1 MPAASQDND
10 GGPSQSGG
18 PMADPAPLIDTDP
31 TRIGEYTLL
40 GRLGQ
45 GGQGVVYLGSAPDGA
60 RVAVKTLHRDALD
73 LPGLR
78 EQLAEEV
85 EMARR
90 VARFCTAQVLAADLD
105 ADPPYVVSE
114 YVEGPSLQ
122 AVVRER
128 GPLRGASLERLAVG
142 TLTALAAIH
151 QAGIVHRDFKPANV
165 LMAPG
170 GPRVIDFGIARALE
184 GTAILTSRI
193 AGTPAYMAPE
203 QITGGPLGPAVD
215 MFAWGATLVYAANGR
230 GPFGHGSLKAVVQRV
245 INDEPDFGELS
256 GTLREIAERCLNK
269 DAAQRPTA
277 AETLMLVLGIEG
289 PPPTEEPSTDTAI
302 PVTHQTLVAGAIA
315 AADTG
320 EQESAAELYRSY
332 PPAPPPPHSN
342 VAAQPSPTPP
352 PHPQTASGPQP
363 SLPSTGAQH
372 SGYGYATGPHQSGY
386 GYATGPQQGGYAP
399 PPGPHQHAY
408 PTPHSGNAAIPPHG
422 GPSGPYAPAQ
432 PWMPST
438 GGYPQTSQPY
448 SGQQYQQQAEGTST
462 AFVLGVVSI
471 AVIAGVLLFILL
483 FLLIGSLG

>member
-31 TRIGEYTLL
+31 ARIGEYTLL

-165 LMAPG
+165 LIG
-170 GPRVIDFGIARALE
+170 SDGPRVIDFGIARALDQ
-184 GTAILTSRI
+184 TSATSGKI
-193 AGTPAYMAPE
+193 IGTPAYMSPE
-203 QITGGPLGPAVD
+203 QFSSGRVGPASD
-215 MFAWGATLVYAANGR
+215 IFSWAATMIYAASGR
-230 GPFGHGSLKAVVQRV
+230 AAFEADSIPAV
-245 INDEPDFGELS
+245 INRILNHQPDLS
-256 GTLREIAERCLNK
+256 CLP
-269 DAAQRPTA
+269 AAMRPLAAACLDKNPDNRPTA
-277 AETLMLVLGIEG
+277 SEVMLGI
-289 PPPTEEPSTDTAI
+289 
-302 PVTHQTLVAGAIA
+302 VH
-315 AADTG
+315 
-320 EQESAAELYRSY
+320 
-332 PPAPPPPHSN
+332 
-342 VAAQPSPTPP
+342 
-352 PHPQTASGPQP
+352 
-363 SLPSTGAQH
+363 
-372 SGYGYATGPHQSGY
+372 
-386 GYATGPQQGGYAP
+386 
-399 PPGPHQHAY
+399 
-408 PTPHSGNAAIPPHG
+408 
-422 GPSGPYAPAQ
+422 
-432 PWMPST
+432 
-438 GGYPQTSQPY
+438 
-448 SGQQYQQQAEGTST
+448 
-462 AFVLGVVSI
+462 
-471 AVIAGVLLFILL
+471 
-483 FLLIGSLG
+483 

>member
-1 MPAASQDND
+1 
-10 GGPSQSGG
+10 
-18 PMADPAPLIDTDP
+18 
-31 TRIGEYTLL
+31 
-40 GRLGQ
+40 
-45 GGQGVVYLGSAPDGA
+45 
-60 RVAVKTLHRDALD
+60 
-73 LPGLR
+73 
-78 EQLAEEV
+78 
-85 EMARR
+85 
-90 VARFCTAQVLAADLD
+90 
-105 ADPPYVVSE
+105 
-114 YVEGPSLQ
+114 
-122 AVVRER
+122 
-128 GPLRGASLERLAVG
+128 
-142 TLTALAAIH
+142 
-151 QAGIVHRDFKPANV
+151 
-165 LMAPG
+165 
-170 GPRVIDFGIARALE
+170 
-184 GTAILTSRI
+184 
-193 AGTPAYMAPE
+193 
-203 QITGGPLGPAVD
+203 
-215 MFAWGATLVYAANGR
+215 
-230 GPFGHGSLKAVVQRV
+230 
-245 INDEPDFGELS
+245 
-256 GTLREIAERCLNK
+256 
-269 DAAQRPTA
+269 
-277 AETLMLVLGIEG
+277 MLVLGIEG

-471 AVIAGVLLFILL
+471 AVIAGPAFILL
-483 FLLIGSLG
+483 FLLIGSPADRAALPVSIRGRGCRCSRKASAACRWSAVHALVLRLASISSTASPAPPHPTSALIAE